1 MQHFVIN
8 PAAGGGR
15 AARAIPELQRTIEQ
29 HKLEATVHVTN
40 KAGDATV
47 LAQTLP
53 SLEPIVVVGGDGT
66 LHEVIRGLLDG
77 RTRCERPIG
86 LIPLGTGDDFAR
98 GVGIPLNN
106 LEAALE
112 IVTRGR
118 TRWFDAARIGD
129 RSFLNGF
136 GAGFDAQVAR
146 TVKTTPKGL
155 PGSLRY
161 LLAIIQELSALEPRY
176 AKVFA
181 DDMLVH
187 DNPALLIAVMNLKGY
202 GGGLKINPNAN
213 GFDGLL
219 EIVIGGRFSKLG
231 TLGIL
236 PQLAQGKHLGH
247 QEVQVFQ
254 AKKIRLEWRD
264 IMPAH
269 VDGELL
275 EPARVFEL
283 AVLPEA
289 ISIFMP

>member
-1 MQHFVIN
+1 MQHFIIN

-15 AARAIPELQRTIEQ
+15 AARAIPALQSAIEKHQ
-29 HKLEATVHVTN
+29 LKATVHVTN
-40 KAGDATV
+40 KAGEATV
-47 LAQTLP
+47 LAQNLP
-53 SLEPIVVVGGDGT
+53 SLEPIIVVGGDGT

-77 RTRCERPIG
+77 QTRAERPIG

-98 GVGIPLNN
+98 GVGIPLSNI
-106 LEAALE
+106 EAALE
-112 IVTRGR
+112 IIKRGR
-118 TRWFDAARIGD
+118 TRWFDAARIEN

-146 TVKTTPKGL
+146 TVKTTPKNL

-161 LLAIIQELSALEPRY
+161 LLAIIQELSALEPRFV
-176 AKVFA
+176 KVFA
-181 DDMLVH
+181 DDELVH

-202 GGGLKINPNAN
+202 GGGLKINPNAD
-213 GFDGLL
+213 GSDGLL

-236 PQLAQGKHLGH
+236 PRLAQGKHLGH
-247 QEVQVFQ
+247 PEVKVVQ

-283 AVLPEA
+283 EVLPEA
-289 ISIFMP
+289 VSIFMP

>member
-1 MQHFVIN
+1 MLHFVVN

-15 AARAIPELQRTIEQ
+15 AARAIPEVQNLMQR
-29 HKLEATVHVTN
+29 HRLEATLHITN
-40 KAGDATV
+40 FAGQATQLV
-47 LAQTLP
+47 AALP
-53 SLEPIVVVGGDGT
+53 LLEPVVVVGGDGT

-77 RTRCERPIG
+77 VSRSERPVG

-106 LEAALE
+106 LEAALK
-112 IVTRGR
+112 IILRGR
-118 TRWFDAARIGD
+118 SRWLDAARIGQ

-161 LLAIIQELSALEPRY
+161 LLAIIQELSALEPRFV
-176 AKVFA
+176 KVFA
-181 DDMLVH
+181 DDALVY
-187 DNPALLIAVMNLKGY
+187 DDAALLIAVMNFKGY

-213 GFDGLL
+213 GTDGLL
-219 EIVIGGRFSKLG
+219 EIVIGGRFNRLG

-236 PQLAQGKHLGH
+236 PRLAQGKHLGH
-247 QEVQVFQ
+247 KEVRVVQ
-254 AKKIRLEWRD
+254 AKKVRLEWRD
-264 IMPAH
+264 TMPAH

-283 AVLPEA
+283 EVLPQA
-289 ISIFMP
+289 VSVLLP

>member
-15 AARAIPELQRTIEQ
+15 AARAIPDLQRIITQ
-29 HKLEATVHVTN
+29 RKLEAIVHVTN
-40 KAGDATV
+40 KAGDAMA

-53 SLEPIVVVGGDGT
+53 SLEPIIVVGGDGT

-77 RTRCERPIG
+77 HGRSERPIG

-98 GVGIPLNN
+98 GVSIPLNN
-106 LEAALE
+106 LDSALE
-112 IVTRGR
+112 IITRGR
-118 TRWFDAARIGD
+118 TRLFDAARIGN

-161 LLAIIQELSALEPRY
+161 LLAIIQELQRLEPRY
-176 AKVFA
+176 VKVFA
-181 DDMLVH
+181 DDVLVH

-213 GFDGLL
+213 GSDALL
-219 EIVIGGRFSKLG
+219 EIVVGGRFNRLG

-236 PQLAQGKHLGH
+236 PRLAQGKHLGH

-283 AVLPEA
+283 EVLPEA